1 MEGKDQVKDLLKKDI
16 TVKILSVLI
25 AVIFWLFVYN
35 TSNPFTDR
43 TYSVPVRI
51 VNQDYPDQNGYII
64 KNINTSN
71 IDVTVRGRK
80 EVLDEVRASD
90 INVSLDLS
98 QIKSVNDRKLE
109 LNPPELDKRDVKIIS
124 YTPATVDIILVR
136 NKSGTF
142 PVELKPNITMKPG
155 YVLLKTTVTPD
166 TLPIYNM
173 EESVIDSI
181 DKIVAS
187 LDVKNLDRDTTK
199 EVKCVVYSKDGKE
212 IRDLSDGLKVNVKL
226 EVAKEVPVYLVTR
239 GKLADDYI
247 ETLRVIDPVKVLLTG
262 PADVLGNIEEIK
274 TEQVDI
280 DKITSN
286 FTASVQLIVPE
297 GAELYNTPKNITV
310 NINVEKLVT
319 KNIELSKDDIS
330 VLNANND
337 GSLTYGI
344 KTEKLTVQ
352 IKGRQSDV
360 NAVKKE
366 NMKPAVD
373 VSGLKEGT
381 HKLPLSII
389 LPSQVKLMQQ
399 HEIEVEITKNMET
412 VTTQE
417 P

>member
-212 IRDLSDGLKVNVKL
+212 IKDLSDGLKVNVKL

-319 KNIELSKDDIS
+319 KNIELLKDDIS

>member
-1 MEGKDQVKDLLKKDI
+1 MEGKDQVRDLLKKDI

-51 VNQDYPDQNGYII
+51 VNQDYPNQNGYII
-64 KNINTSN
+64 KNINTNN

-90 INVSLDLS
+90 FNVSLDLS
-98 QIKSVNDRKLE
+98 QIKSVNDKKLE

-187 LDVKNLDRDTTK
+187 LDVKNLDRDTIK
-199 EVKCVVYSKDGKE
+199 EVKCAVYSKDGKE
-212 IRDLSDGLKVNVKL
+212 IRDLSDGFKVNVKL

-262 PADVLGNIEEIK
+262 PADILGNIEEIK

-297 GAELYNTPKNITV
+297 GAELYNKPKNITV

-319 KNIELSKDDIS
+319 KDIELSKDDIS

-366 NMKPAVD
+366 SMKPAVD
-373 VSGLKEGT
+373 VSGLKEGI

-399 HEIEVEITKNMET
+399 HEVEVAITKNMET